1 MNHHRYMLG
10 VDLGDTIRYDPDL
23 VEVFE
28 QTICLIAVSGND
40 WIQLYLDSAQCS
52 QMNCLHPRGGGVSA
66 THHFPRKY

>member
-1 MNHHRYMLG
+1 MTYMNRHRYMLG

-40 WIQLYLDSAQCS
+40 GFNY
-52 QMNCLHPRGGGVSA
+52 
-66 THHFPRKY
+66 T

>member
-1 MNHHRYMLG
+1 MTYMNHHRYMLG

-40 WIQLYLDSAQCS
+40 GFNY
-52 QMNCLHPRGGGVSA
+52 
-66 THHFPRKY
+66 T